1 VSDLLPQLTLDKLE
15 NPERI
20 EDMLL
25 SYAHDE
31 ELKDSYINL
40 VSTVVVNTSHFSVK
54 CNDVGYRSD
63 CKILND
69 QCLSRLL

>member
-1 VSDLLPQLTLDKLE
+1 MSNVLPQLTLDKLE

-40 VSTVVVNTSHFSVK
+40 VSTVVFEVGEYVK
-54 CNDVGYRSD
+54 F
-63 CKILND
+63 
-69 QCLSRLL
+69 